1 MAHEVDRKAENGLL
15 TAELR
20 IVELSIAQT
29 SPKQRLD
36 VGGLAPQASR
46 STCLG
51 DGGFTFRIDARI
63 PLSPAERGAVR
74 GPRRDKCAHP
84 HIENLSPPLTL
95 PLTRA
100 PLSPRGG
107 GGFPRA
113 PGAQSPRGG
122 GGR

>member
-51 DGGFTFRIDARI
+51 DGGFTFRIDDRI
-63 PLSPAERGAVR
+63 PLSPPGRGSGGGGR
-74 GPRRDKCAHP
+74 GDKVPHPRIAK
-84 HIENLSPPLTL
+84 LSRPLTL
-95 PLTRA
+95 PLTRV
-100 PLSPRGG
+100 PHSPRAG
-107 GGFPRA
+107 GGFAAA
-113 PGAQSPRGG
+113 PGV
-122 GGR
+122 

>member
-63 PLSPAERGAVR
+63 PLSPPGRGSGR
-74 GPRRDKCAHP
+74 GGRGDKVAHAR
-84 HIENLSPPLTL
+84 IAKLSRPLTL
-95 PLTRA
+95 PLTRV
-100 PLSPRGG
+100 PHSPRAGE
-107 GGFPRA
+107 GFPGA
-113 PGAQSPRGG
+113 PGALSLPLVG
-122 GGR
+122 

>member
-63 PLSPAERGAVR
+63 PLSPSGRG
-74 GPRRDKCAHP
+74 
-84 HIENLSPPLTL
+84 S
-95 PLTRA
+95 
-100 PLSPRGG
+100 
-107 GGFPRA
+107 
-113 PGAQSPRGG
+113 GG
-122 GGR
+122 GGRGDKVAHALIAKLSRALPPPLSPGPPPSPPRGAGFVRPVGVVV